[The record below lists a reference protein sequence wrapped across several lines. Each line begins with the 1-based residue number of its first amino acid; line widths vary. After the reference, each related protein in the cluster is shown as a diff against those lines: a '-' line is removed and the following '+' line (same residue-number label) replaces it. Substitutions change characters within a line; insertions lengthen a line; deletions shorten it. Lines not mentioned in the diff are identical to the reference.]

1 MPKIPDQVNAILDSI
16 GRSNVVRY
24 TAIYFLIGGI
34 LGICGGCALL
44 GIGGLG
50 GLGGLLSGSMFS
62 QIGSTPGTAEAQA
75 AAGALVGVSLGAT
88 LYGALSLISAPLLI
102 VVAWG
107 LFNRKPWAHMGAVI
121 AGVVNVVSSILGLFF
136 GGGSILSLVFIVI
149 SGFLVYVFYADP
161 GIRAEFGKP
170 PLQS

>member
-1 MPKIPDQVNAILDSI
+1 MPKIPEQVNAILDSI

-34 LGICGGCALL
+34 LGICGGCSLV
-44 GIGGLG
+44 GLG
-50 GLGGLLSGSMFS
+50 GLGGIMGVFSGGMFS
-62 QIGSTPGTAEAQA
+62 QMGAPNEAQA
-75 AAGALVGVSLGAT
+75 ASGALVGVSVGAT
-88 LYGALSLISAPLLI
+88 LYGVLSLISAPLLI

-121 AGVVNVVSSILGLFF
+121 AGGVNVVSSILGVFF
-136 GGGSILSLVFIVI
+136 GGNPISLIFIVI